1 MKKYSP
7 HEILYAGD
15 LIEFKRTFGIY
26 TGDSSVYDSLG
37 IMHEGDFG
45 IVLRESMGEPT
56 YVLTHFGA
64 GFIYRDICDL
74 MRVK

>member
-45 IVLRESMGEPT
+45 IVLRESMGET
-56 YVLTHFGA
+56 AYVLTHFGP
-64 GFIYRDICDL
+64 GFIYRANYDY